1 MASQFPTYATPEI
14 SIRNGHAIT
23 TSLSV
28 SKFFEREHKN
38 VLQKIESLD
47 CSAHFASANFSADV
61 QNIKIGNGATR
72 ASKIYEMTKNGF
84 VFLVMGFT
92 GKRAAQ
98 FKEAYIA
105 EFDRMEAELNRS
117 RYSGTLGDMVGT
129 AAQDNLNQLVERL
142 QRIFLE
148 GEFIPGGS
156 RAVRYVIE
164 PSRKTGKAMVGDF
177 MTQSEASPVHSLL
190 ALLGHDGHDIKSVEQ
205 EMHAL
210 REHITRLSRAIGDI
224 YTHAQYI
231 SHTVSKI

>member
-1 MASQFPTYATPEI
+1 MASQFPVCATPEI
-14 SIRNGHAIT
+14 AIRNGHAIT

-38 VLQKIESLD
+38 ILQKIEALD
-47 CSAHFASANFSADV
+47 CSAQFASANFSADV

-72 ASKIYEMTKNGF
+72 ASKMYEMTKNGF

-105 EFDRMEAELNRS
+105 EFDRMEAEISRS
-117 RYSGTLGDMVGT
+117 RLPGTLNDMVGT
-129 AAQDNLNQLVERL
+129 AATENLNQLVERL
-142 QRIFLE
+142 QRIVLE

-156 RAVRYVIE
+156 RAVKYVID
-164 PSRKTGKAMVGDF
+164 PSRKAGKAMVADF
-177 MTQSEASPVHSLL
+177 MAQSEASPIQCLL
-190 ALLGHDGHDIKSVEQ
+190 ALLGRDGHDIKSVEL

-210 REHITRLSRAIGDI
+210 REHITRLSMTIGDI
-224 YTHAQYI
+224 QTHAQYI
-231 SHTVSKI
+231 NHAVGKI

>member
-1 MASQFPTYATPEI
+1 MLEIIPASSPEI
-14 SIRNGHAIT
+14 SVINGKPVT
-23 TSLSV
+23 TSMAV
-28 SKFFEREHKN
+28 SSYFGKRHDN
-38 VLQKIESLD
+38 VLRSIVNLD
-47 CSAHFASANFSADV
+47 CSQKFRNLNFEETSISV
-61 QNIKIGNGATR
+61 PQPRGGAR
-72 ASKIYEMTKNGF
+72 EVVSFNMTKNGF

-129 AAQDNLNQLVERL
+129 AAQENLNQLVERL
-142 QRIFLE
+142 QRIVLE

-224 YTHAQYI
+224 HTHAQYI
-231 SHTVSKI
+231 SHAVGKI

>member
-1 MASQFPTYATPEI
+1 MASQFPSVSPEI
-14 SIRNGHAIT
+14 IVSHGKAVTTTRSVADFFTKRHADVIR
-23 TSLSV
+23 
-28 SKFFEREHKN
+28 
-38 VLQKIESLD
+38 KIETID
-47 CSAHFASANFSADV
+47 CSKDFTERNFALSDYQDST
-61 QNIKIGNGATR
+61 GRTLPM
-72 ASKIYEMTKNGF
+72 YEMTKNGF

-92 GKRAAQ
+92 GKRAAK

-117 RYSGTLGDMVGT
+117 RYSGTLGDMVGN

-142 QRIFLE
+142 QRIVLE

-190 ALLGHDGHDIKSVEQ
+190 ALLGHDGHDIKSVER

-224 YTHAQYI
+224 HTHAQYI
-231 SHTVSKI
+231 SHAVGKI

>member
-1 MASQFPTYATPEI
+1 MASQFPSVSPEI
-14 SIRNGHAIT
+14 IVSNGRAT
-23 TSLSV
+23 TTTKAVAS
-28 SKFFEREHKN
+28 FFVKQHQHVTQR
-38 VLQKIESLD
+38 VESLD
-47 CSAHFASANFSADV
+47 CSEQFLTSNFSLV
-61 QNIKIGNGATR
+61 PYEHNGN
-72 ASKIYEMTKNGF
+72 KYKMYEMTKNGF

-142 QRIFLE
+142 QRIVLE

-177 MTQSEASPVHSLL
+177 MTQSEASPVQSLL

-210 REHITRLSRAIGDI
+210 REHITRLSLAIGDI
-224 YTHAQYI
+224 HTHAQYI
-231 SHTVSKI
+231 SHAVGKL